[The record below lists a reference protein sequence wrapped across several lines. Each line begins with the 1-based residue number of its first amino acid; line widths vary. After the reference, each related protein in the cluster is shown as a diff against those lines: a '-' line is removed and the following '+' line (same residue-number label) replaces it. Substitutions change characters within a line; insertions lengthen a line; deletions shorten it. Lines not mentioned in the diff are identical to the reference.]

1 MKAKVKAKVKAK
13 GVKESK
19 MKKKYCRHCR
29 ILVKGDSCPICNGA
43 DFTENFQGRLFIT
56 DANKSE
62 IAKKL
67 EIKHSGE
74 YAIKVR

>member
-1 MKAKVKAKVKAK
+1 
-13 GVKESK
+13 
-19 MKKKYCRHCR
+19 MKKKYCRECK
-29 ILVKGDSCPICNGA
+29 ILIKGDECPICKRT

-62 IAKKL
+62 IAQKL
-67 EIKHSGE
+67 SIKQSGE

>member
-1 MKAKVKAKVKAK
+1 
-13 GVKESK
+13 
-19 MKKKYCRHCR
+19 MKKKYCKDCK
-29 ILVKGDSCPICNGA
+29 ILVKENTCPVCSKSG
-43 DFTENFQGRLFIT
+43 FTENFQGRLFVT

-67 EIKHSGE
+67 DIKHSGE

>member
-1 MKAKVKAKVKAK
+1 MKRKFCKDCK
-13 GVKESK
+13 
-19 MKKKYCRHCR
+19 
-29 ILVKGDSCPICNGA
+29 ILVKGDKCLVCNGS

-67 EIKHSGE
+67 DIKHSGE

>member
-1 MKAKVKAKVKAK
+1 
-13 GVKESK
+13 
-19 MKKKYCRHCR
+19 MKKKYCRNCK
-29 ILVKGDSCPICNGA
+29 IFVKGSNCTICNGTE
-43 DFTENFQGRLFIT
+43 FTENFQGRLFIT

-67 EIKHSGE
+67 DIKHSGE

>member
-1 MKAKVKAKVKAK
+1 
-13 GVKESK
+13 
-19 MKKKYCRHCR
+19 MKKKYCRICK
-29 ILVKGDSCPICNGA
+29 ILVKGDNCPVCNKTE
-43 DFTENFQGRLFIT
+43 FTENFQGRLFVT

>member
-1 MKAKVKAKVKAK
+1 
-13 GVKESK
+13 
-19 MKKKYCRHCR
+19 MKKKYCKSCK
-29 ILVKGDSCPICNGA
+29 ILVRGSSCTVCNGS
-43 DFTENFQGRLFIT
+43 DLTENFQGRLFIT

-67 EIKHSGE
+67 EIKSSGE